1 VFGGSLVERKARVE
15 LAKQGSR
22 RKSATREGRLDIRG
36 VAAHAGVS
44 VSTVSRV
51 VNRNPRVDE
60 QLAERVRAA
69 IRELGYIPSRVAR
82 SLVSG
87 RSSTFGVIISD
98 ITNPFF
104 PELIQGFEDAAVEVG
119 YETLI
124 GSTNYDLQKM
134 EACVDRMLERKVDG
148 VAVMTF
154 GIEGPLLDRLAER
167 GIPMVFID
175 KAPATQKSLAISIDY
190 AQGIAAAVEYLVELG
205 HERIAFVSGPPALHS
220 AVARRRAFQAAMKKA
235 GLKIEPAYLVV
246 GDHML
251 ETGMAAAQ
259 ALLQLSM
266 PPTAIVCSN
275 DLSAIG
281 AMHAV
286 SAAGLKVPQDVSV
299 VGFDDVRFSEFLI
312 PPLTTVRMSR
322 TDIARAAVQ
331 LLQQLVEGGEHA
343 PLAAVPTSLIVR
355 QSTAKPKG

>member
-1 VFGGSLVERKARVE
+1 M
-15 LAKQGSR
+15 KQGTK
-22 RKSATREGRLDIRG
+22 RKRTSREGRLDIRS

-60 QLAERVRAA
+60 ELAERVRES

-124 GSTNYDLQKM
+124 GSTNYDLLKM

-154 GIEGPLLDRLAER
+154 GIEGPLLDRLAAR

-190 AQGIAAAVEYLVELG
+190 AQGIAAAVDHVAKLG
-205 HERIAFVSGPPALHS
+205 HERIAFLSGPPALHS

-235 GLKIEPAYLVV
+235 GLKVEPSYMVT

-251 ETGMAAAQ
+251 ERGMEAAEK
-259 ALLQLSM
+259 LLKLSV
-266 PPTAIVCSN
+266 PPTAILCSN

-286 SAAGLKVPQDVSV
+286 SAAGLSVPRDVSV

-322 TDIARAAVQ
+322 NDIARAAVQ
-331 LLQQLVEGGEHA
+331 LLQQLVAGGEHP
-343 PLAAVPTSLIVR
+343 PLPAIGTSLIVR
-355 QSTAKPKG
+355 QSTSQVKH

>member
-1 VFGGSLVERKARVE
+1 M
-15 LAKQGSR
+15 
-22 RKSATREGRLDIRG
+22 DIRA

-51 VNRNPRVDE
+51 VNHNQRVDAD
-60 QLAERVRAA
+60 LADRVRVS

-104 PELIQGFEDAAVEVG
+104 PELIQGFEDAAVELG

-134 EACVDRMLERKVDG
+134 DACVDRMLERKVDG

-175 KAPATQKSLAISIDY
+175 KAPDTQKSLAINIDY
-190 AQGIAAAVEYLVELG
+190 AQGIAEAVAHVAELG
-205 HERIAFVSGPPALHS
+205 HEQIAFLAGPPALHS
-220 AVARRRAFQAAMKKA
+220 AMARRKAFQAAMKKA
-235 GLKIEPAYLVV
+235 GIKVNPAYMAA
-246 GDHML
+246 GDHTL
-251 ETGMAAAQ
+251 ERGMEAAEK
-259 ALLQLSM
+259 LLKLKE
-266 PPTAIVCSN
+266 PPTAILCSN

-286 SAAGLKVPQDVSV
+286 FAAGLSVPHDVSV

-322 TDIARAAVQ
+322 TEIAHAAVQ
-331 LLQQLVEGGEHA
+331 LLQQLVQGGEY
-343 PLAAVPTSLIVR
+343 PPVSTIPTSLIVR
-355 QSTAKPKG
+355 QSTAVPKR